1 MIISFFGHADFSEK
15 NKYEK
20 PLFDLL
26 CQLCKNANSVEFLLG
41 GYGNFDSFAY
51 NVCLEFK
58 KAKKNVTLTF
68 VTPYI
73 GKYLENRPF
82 LRDQYDQ
89 IVYPPLENVPKKF
102 AIIKRNEWMI
112 NGSDCVICFIHK
124 TYGGAFSSFNY
135 AKKKNKKVFN
145 IANGLP

>member
-1 MIISFFGHADFSEK
+1 MRDISLFLCYNGIMIISFFGHANFSEK

-58 KAKKNVTLTF
+58 KAKK
-68 VTPYI
+68 
-73 GKYLENRPF
+73 
-82 LRDQYDQ
+82 
-89 IVYPPLENVPKKF
+89 KK
-102 AIIKRNEWMI
+102 IKVI
-112 NGSDCVICFIHK
+112 NI
-124 TYGGAFSSFNY
+124 T
-135 AKKKNKKVFN
+135 
-145 IANGLP
+145 NGLP